1 MAPLTT
7 KLTGDSVWTG
17 AQLHHSEGWLDRLGP
32 AEVAEIDRALAHV
45 KARGISLFD
54 IRSQDFPLSSLGE
67 RLAATRD
74 VIEGGR
80 GFVVLRGLPI
90 ARYELDDARRILWG
104 LSTHLGWPEPQDGKG
119 SLMHSV
125 TDTGKEVEGND
136 SNRGY
141 ETDDELKFH
150 NDGGDVF
157 MLMCLRTARSG
168 GISKLVSVG
177 ALFNAILDRNPDL
190 AAVLQEP
197 FHFDA
202 RSQNPLGI
210 RVQSV
215 PIFNYCDGRLSALY
229 KRRHITLAQRF
240 AEVPRLTERQ
250 VAALDLFDSLCND
263 PEMHLG
269 FSMDPGDI
277 QYGNNYSIL
286 HSRTKY
292 TDHDEPE
299 LKRYL
304 LRVWLSLP
312 NGRPLP
318 DVFETTREFGP
329 TYARRVRDG
338 KVARLAATS
347 A

>member
-1 MAPLTT
+1 MALLTT
-7 KLTGDSVWTG
+7 RLTGDSVWTG
-17 AQLHHSEGWLDRLGP
+17 AQLRQSGGWLDHLRP
-32 AEVAEIDRALAHV
+32 ADLAEIDHALAHV
-45 KARGISLFD
+45 KAHGTPLFE
-54 IRSQDFPLSSLGE
+54 IRSHDFPLSSLGE
-67 RLAATRD
+67 RLVASRE
-74 VIEGGR
+74 VLENGR
-80 GFVVLRGLPI
+80 GFMVLRGLPI
-90 ARYELDDARRILWG
+90 AQYGFEDARRILWG
-104 LSTHLGWPEPQDGKG
+104 IASHLGWPEPQDGKG

-157 MLMCLRTARSG
+157 MLLCLRTAQSG
-168 GISKLVSVG
+168 GVSKLVSAG
-177 ALFNAILDRNPDL
+177 ALFNAILDRDPAL
-190 AAVLQEP
+190 ARILQEP

-215 PIFNYCDGRLSALY
+215 PVFNYCADRLSVLY

-240 AEVPRLTERQ
+240 SEVPRLTASQ
-250 VAALDLFDSLCND
+250 ITALDLLDSLCND
-263 PEMHLG
+263 PEMHLD
-269 FSMDPGDI
+269 FSMEAGDI

-286 HSRTKY
+286 HSRTRYKDY
-292 TDHDEPE
+292 AEPE
-299 LKRYL
+299 RKRHL

-318 DVFETTREFGP
+318 EVFEKTREFGP

-338 KVARLAATS
+338 RVAVATGT
-347 A
+347 